1 MTGAAGLTQL
11 NVGVIGVT
19 DNTDGSLAV
28 QTDVTQ
34 LAGGQTNHALAVL
47 LSHQLSA
54 DACGTNQLRAL
65 ARVQLDVVDHGTNRD
80 VLNRQAV
87 ARLDVGILGG
97 DDLVADLQTL
107 GSEDVCLL
115 AVLILDE
122 SDVGRAVRVVLDG
135 LDFCENVELLTLE
148 VNDTVLLLVAA
159 ADVANGDAAVA
170 VAAGGLLDL
179 FEKALLGL
187 HLRQTLIV
195 EHSHISARGRRR
207 VESLN
212 SHLEFQLL
220 DSLLS
225 GWLPHTHT
233 CQKLSLRAGFISPR
247 RGTVKVRLCRTFTP
261 LLRDTCPEPR
271 SPCGREGGIEKSFLG
286 NFSRI

>member
-1 MTGAAGLTQL
+1 M
-11 NVGVIGVT
+11 
-19 DNTDGSLAV
+19 
-28 QTDVTQ
+28 
-34 LAGGQTNHALAVL
+34 
-47 LSHQLSA
+47 
-54 DACGTNQLRAL
+54 
-65 ARVQLDVVDHGTNRD
+65 DHGTNRD

-122 SDVGRAVRVVLDG
+122 SDVGRTVRVVLDG

-233 CQKLSLRAGFISPR
+233 CQKLSLRAGFASPR
-247 RGTVKVRLCRTFTP
+247 RGAVKVRLCRTFTP
-261 LLRDTCPEPR
+261 LLRDMCPEPR
-271 SPCGREGGIEKSFLG
+271 PPCGREGGIEKSFLG

>member
-1 MTGAAGLTQL
+1 MRVVVGVHYRTTNSGTEAHVALTTGLTDL
-11 NVGVIGVT
+11 HICMIGIA
-19 DNTDGSLAV
+19 NHANGSHAV
-28 QTDVTQ
+28 AGHVAQ

-54 DACGTNQLRAL
+54 DACGTNQLCAL

-122 SDVGRAVRVVLDG
+122 SDVGRTVRVVLDG

-159 ADVANGDAAVA
+159 ADVANGDAA
-170 VAAGGLLDL
+170 
-179 FEKALLGL
+179 
-187 HLRQTLIV
+187 
-195 EHSHISARGRRR
+195 
-207 VESLN
+207 
-212 SHLEFQLL
+212 
-220 DSLLS
+220 
-225 GWLPHTHT
+225 
-233 CQKLSLRAGFISPR
+233 
-247 RGTVKVRLCRTFTP
+247 
-261 LLRDTCPEPR
+261 
-271 SPCGREGGIEKSFLG
+271 FLT
-286 NFSRI
+286 FSRRLFSGFTLDRP

>member
-1 MTGAAGLTQL
+1 M
-11 NVGVIGVT
+11 
-19 DNTDGSLAV
+19 
-28 QTDVTQ
+28 
-34 LAGGQTNHALAVL
+34 
-47 LSHQLSA
+47 
-54 DACGTNQLRAL
+54 
-65 ARVQLDVVDHGTNRD
+65 DHGTNRD

-122 SDVGRAVRVVLDG
+122 SDVGRTVRVVLDG

-225 GWLPHTHT
+225 GWLPHTIT
-233 CQKLSLRAGFISPR
+233 SFENTFSNERGFTAQGADKTKASKSSSLRRNFSS
-247 RGTVKVRLCRTFTP
+247 
-261 LLRDTCPEPR
+261 LLYKNRDTCSR
-271 SPCGREGGIEKSFLG
+271 FL
-286 NFSRI
+286 